1 MVVCYTLVAE
11 LNPGTWMG
19 IAISRVRLQLGRVR
33 KIHNSVV

>member
-19 IAISRVRLQLGRVR
+19 IAISRVQLKLRRVR
-33 KIHNSVV
+33 IIDNSVV

>member
-1 MVVCYTLVAE
+1 MVVCYTRVAE

-33 KIHNSVV
+33 IIHNPLV